1 MSCSV
6 ENAVGEHTLF
16 FVYNGEGED
25 DLMEIQSWQ
34 FTEKEPQPE
43 VDKTALKEAID
54 KASEINSSEYTNA
67 SLEKL
72 YEALEAAKDVYE
84 DETAEQAAVDTA
96 AADLNSAYDAL
107 TGEITNS
114 ELLNEVVKKYLETKG
129 KQIRPIIVILSAKFF
144 AEVNSNVLNGAAA
157 IELLHNASL
166 IHDDVVDETKVRRGN
181 PTVNSIW
188 NNHIAVLVGDFF
200 VSNSL
205 SCAIKAGDN
214 RVIQVISELGKE
226 LSTGEIDQINI
237 AKQHNINEENY
248 YHIISKKTASLFRC
262 CVQVGGYAVKADEA
276 DIENLAKFMELLG
289 LCFQIKDDIFDYFKD
304 EAVGKPTG
312 NDLREGKITL
322 PLIYALA
329 QDTPQ
334 RDAMVKLAKKD
345 ELDTDEIET
354 LIEYAKAQGGIEY
367 AYESMERLRREA
379 IATIEKYPDNEA
391 KDSFLSLFDF
401 IIKRHH

>member
-1 MSCSV
+1 MT
-6 ENAVGEHTLF
+6 NF
-16 FVYNGEGED
+16 N
-25 DLMEIQSWQ
+25 EI
-34 FTEKEPQPE
+34 K
-43 VDKTALKEAID
+43 KTISAELEELNRI
-54 KASEINSSEYTNA
+54 INDSLSS
-67 SLEKL
+67 
-72 YEALEAAKDVYE
+72 
-84 DETAEQAAVDTA
+84 
-96 AADLNSAYDAL
+96 
-107 TGEITNS
+107 NS

-379 IATIEKYPDNEA
+379 IAIIEKYPDNQA
-391 KDSFLSLFDF
+391 KESFLSLFDF